1 MSYFVTAIG
10 TDSGKTLVSA
20 ILCEALHADYWKP
33 VQAGLPRDTDTVK
46 QLVSNT
52 TTKFHNEQFV
62 LNTPASPHYAAEKD
76 NVKIKLSEFKLPFT
90 SNRIIVEG
98 AGGCLVPLNDT
109 DFVVDFVRL
118 FSLPVVLV
126 SNLYLGSIN
135 HTLLTAYYLKQKQI
149 DVTGIIF
156 NGEPNPAS
164 EQIIL
169 KHTGYRC
176 LLRIARQP
184 AINKEV
190 VKHYAEELINAGL

>member
-20 ILCEALHADYWKP
+20 ILCEVLHADYWKP